1 MSKINI
7 GIEIDLDK
15 LISSR
20 LLIQASSGGGK
31 SYAIRKLAEACM
43 GQVQVIIIDI
53 EGEFVTLREKFPFA
67 LVSKEGEIPLNI
79 KYAETLAHKLL
90 ETNLSAIIDLSEME
104 VYQRRIFVKRFAHA
118 LIESP
123 KHLWHPCVVII
134 DEADFYAPQ
143 GKDSE
148 STNAVIN
155 LSSRGRK
162 RGICPVYATQRIA
175 KLHKDVTAD
184 VLNKIIGLTGQDIDQ
199 QRAGSELGFTNKQ
212 DVIGLRKLLP
222 GEFYGYGPAIS
233 NEVIKFKVSKTIT
246 SHMEA
251 GKYKQVAPPTPVA
264 IKKILSKLESIP
276 DEAEKELNTKQQ
288 LQDEIKRLKG
298 ELRNNKVTVSADNPK
313 VWDEKLKQEVV
324 SLKSQ
329 LTAEKTFSSSLVKV
343 VQNSNAQ
350 ISKVMTILSGV
361 SGVDIPEKPVLK
373 IPVHPVSSPV
383 AAQLRQF
390 VYPPIND
397 KPKPISGGE
406 PDKELSKSGKAF
418 LQVMCMYYPEFIS
431 RSRISLISGYTATS
445 SNFGNTLTELRVKGY
460 LKDGVDKTVAATE
473 EGFNNVGHF
482 EPLPKDPESLK
493 SYWSRKLSKS
503 GTAFFLSLFDQY
515 PNYTSREDVATDT
528 GYNITSS
535 NFGNTLTELRT
546 LGLLQDGPD
555 KTIRVHEDLFNN

>member
-53 EGEFVTLREKFPFA
+53 EGEFVTLREKFPFV

-212 DVIGLRKLLP
+212 DIIGLRKLLP

-251 GKYKQVAPPTPVA
+251 GKYKQVAPPTPAA

-288 LQDEIKRLKG
+288 LQDEVKRLNIELKKKSALVAPVQDTKNYREELTRTKSELIG
-298 ELRNNKVTVSADNPK
+298 ERNFSA
-313 VWDEKLKQEVV
+313 
-324 SLKSQ
+324 SLSKILTINNSQ
-329 LTAEKTFSSSLVKV
+329 LNKAM
-343 VQNSNAQ
+343 A
-350 ISKVMTILSGV
+350 ILSGISV
-361 SGVDIPEKPVLK
+361 SKLPEKEVAK
-373 IPVHPVSSPV
+373 IPIHTEVSPV
-383 AAQLRQF
+383 AVQLRQSG
-390 VYPPIND
+390 YPPIND
-397 KPKPISGGE
+397 KPRPISGG
-406 PDKELSKSGKAF
+406 SGEMRILKAAAMF
-418 LQVMCMYYPEFIS
+418 HPNPIS
-431 RSRISLISGYTATS
+431 RTRIGAFARLSHTSGSFGTYISSLRTSGYLIGGPQEFTI
-445 SNFGNTLTELRVKGY
+445 
-460 LKDGVDKTVAATE
+460 TE
-473 EGFNNVGHF
+473 EGLAAAGDV
-482 EPLPKDPESLK
+482 PSLPTDPQELINLWCGIIGES
-493 SYWSRKLSKS
+493 S
-503 GTAFFLSLFDQY
+503 GAARMLRVLGNSY
-515 PNYTSREDVATDT
+515 PNE
-528 GYNITSS
+528 ITRQELGEQVNMSS
-535 NFGNTLTELRT
+535 ASGSFGTYLSYLSGRGLIKKQGQSIKASDELF
-546 LGLLQDGPD
+546 L
-555 KTIRVHEDLFNN
+555 